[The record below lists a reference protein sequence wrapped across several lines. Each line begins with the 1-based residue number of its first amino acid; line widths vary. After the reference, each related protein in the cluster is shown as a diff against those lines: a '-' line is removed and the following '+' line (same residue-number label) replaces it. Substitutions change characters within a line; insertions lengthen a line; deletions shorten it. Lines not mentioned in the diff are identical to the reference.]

1 MSVRVDSKVC
11 HSLLVEIT
19 EYTLKTEVAGFSET
33 LIPICQATRYHI
45 QRVVPDYRRAAVAS
59 V

>member
-11 HSLLVEIT
+11 KSLLVEIT
-19 EYTLKTEVAGFSET
+19 EYTLKTEVACFSET
-33 LIPICQATRYHI
+33 VIPICQATRCHI
-45 QRVVPDYRRAAVAS
+45 QRVVPDYRSAAVAS